1 MVRRL
6 LAEKQGEFCK
16 NSREKNYT
24 DVIFFHISLPCLHRK
39 NTSAFPANKSFLKPS
54 TLNKSQQNASL

>member
-16 NSREKNYT
+16 NSREKKLHGRN
-24 DVIFFHISLPCLHRK
+24 FFSHIPAMPAPQKHKCLSCKQKLPE
-39 NTSAFPANKSFLKPS
+39 TFYFE
-54 TLNKSQQNASL
+54 

>member
-16 NSREKNYT
+16 NSREKKLHGRN
-24 DVIFFHISLPCLHRK
+24 FFLPISAVSKYKEKNRK
-39 NTSAFPANKSFLKPS
+39 TKNRANGKS
-54 TLNKSQQNASL
+54 NKRGKD